1 MELAGEG
8 ALMALFEKLKAQLEA
23 EGLFEKSRA
32 RRPLP
37 FLPKVIGVVT
47 SPTGAVIRD
56 ILHRLEDRCPTH
68 VVLWPVQVQGPGA
81 AAQIGGAI
89 RGFDALETG
98 GAVPRP
104 DPLIV
109 GRGGGATGVRPEER
123 RGGKGGARPGKIR

>member
-68 VVLWPVQVQGPGA
+68 AVLWPVQVQGPGA
-81 AAQIGGAI
+81 AAQIGGAV
-89 RGFDALETG
+89 RGCEALGTV
-98 GAVPRP
+98 GAVASPGRP
-104 DPLIV
+104 ID
-109 GRGGGATGVRPEER
+109 GRGGGSIAEPTGVN
-123 RGGKGGARPGKIR
+123 G

>member
-81 AAQIGGAI
+81 AAQIGGAL
-89 RGFDALETG
+89 RS
-98 GAVPRP
+98 
-104 DPLIV
+104 
-109 GRGGGATGVRPEER
+109 EER
-123 RGGKGGARPGKIR
+123 SVGKEGVSTCRSRWAPHH